1 MGYFSDSIE
10 ALTKRIAARVHSLE
24 STLPSLPGCA
34 ELTAAKL
41 ISETAN
47 VDRFRSEAAFARYVG
62 IAPVPMWSGSTEGR
76 LRVSRSGNR
85 QLNTALH
92 RIAVVQIRLDCA
104 GRDYYRRRRAQ
115 GDSGLTAVRCLKRR
129 LCRIVYNRLRTD
141 YARRQQF
148 VATAVE
154 PVTDVKSSVPA
165 WMQSA
170 DLAVSLEVE
179 DINDGIA
186 DDDELPPTDEKQ

>member
-1 MGYFSDSIE
+1 MWAILAT
-10 ALTKRIAARVHSLE
+10 ALRRSRSVSPLGCIASSRRCHLCQAV
-24 STLPSLPGCA
+24 

-104 GRDYYRRRRAQ
+104 GRD
-115 GDSGLTAVRCLKRR
+115 TADADAPKA
-129 LCRIVYNRLRTD
+129 I
-141 YARRQQF
+141 
-148 VATAVE
+148 
-154 PVTDVKSSVPA
+154 PV
-165 WMQSA
+165 
-170 DLAVSLEVE
+170 
-179 DINDGIA
+179 
-186 DDDELPPTDEKQ
+186 

>member
-1 MGYFSDSIE
+1 MQWAVRRQALNDYLREQPGLLAELARQEVADVGYFSDSIE

-85 QLNTALH
+85 QFNTALH

-104 GRDYYRRRRAQ
+104 GRD
-115 GDSGLTAVRCLKRR
+115 TADADAPKA
-129 LCRIVYNRLRTD
+129 I
-141 YARRQQF
+141 
-148 VATAVE
+148 
-154 PVTDVKSSVPA
+154 PV
-165 WMQSA
+165 
-170 DLAVSLEVE
+170 
-179 DINDGIA
+179 
-186 DDDELPPTDEKQ
+186 

>member
-1 MGYFSDSIE
+1 M
-10 ALTKRIAARVHSLE
+10 
-24 STLPSLPGCA
+24 
-34 ELTAAKL
+34 
-41 ISETAN
+41 
-47 VDRFRSEAAFARYVG
+47 
-62 IAPVPMWSGSTEGR
+62 
-76 LRVSRSGNR
+76 
-85 QLNTALH
+85 
-92 RIAVVQIRLDCA
+92 
-104 GRDYYRRRRAQ
+104 
-115 GDSGLTAVRCLKRR
+115 RCLKRR

-179 DINDGIA
+179 DINGSGAHLLAEMSHDVSTRRTARTNSTGA
-186 DDDELPPTDEKQ
+186 RPSRCAV

>member
-1 MGYFSDSIE
+1 
-10 ALTKRIAARVHSLE
+10 V
-24 STLPSLPGCA
+24 

-104 GRDYYRRRRAQ
+104 GRD
-115 GDSGLTAVRCLKRR
+115 TADADAPKAIPVWQRCAVWKRR

-186 DDDELPPTDEKQ
+186 DDDELPQTDEKQ